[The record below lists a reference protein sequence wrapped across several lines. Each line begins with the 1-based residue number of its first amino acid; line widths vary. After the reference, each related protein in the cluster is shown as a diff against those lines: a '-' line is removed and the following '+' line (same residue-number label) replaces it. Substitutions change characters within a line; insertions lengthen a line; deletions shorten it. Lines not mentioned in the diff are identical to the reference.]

1 MDLKGIDYFPFS
13 IDFFDDNKI
22 ALIEAEFG
30 SNGVVVLLKIY
41 CKIYRNGFFCEW
53 TPDDCMLFARKMTNG
68 MTPEEV
74 QAIIDK
80 ALERNVFDKKSYES
94 FGLLTSIEIQKQF
107 FFIAARRK
115 EIRIEKTACLL
126 IDLSSYK
133 NICFGSQESLKPE
146 KVDNSGSNVDILPE
160 NVDSAKQRKGKIKES
175 KGKESKENLSSSS
188 SSACVTQKS
197 CREIFAGY
205 REELLGDEDWQD
217 SVVMMSGKGVAVVQL
232 LPEVM
237 EMFDMHAISMGRIGE
252 IRNRNQYAEH
262 FINWW
267 RCMKFRSATEIETYN
282 QLRNNEVGGEP
293 AAKGFRRY
301 TLPEK
306 KSKVQQAF
314 ELSELVSADVKK
326 MMLG

>member
-22 ALIEAEFG
+22 ALVEAEFG

-53 TPDDCMLFARKMTNG
+53 SPDDCMLFARKLMNG

-80 ALERNVFDKKSYES
+80 ALERNIFDKKSYES
-94 FGLLTSIEIQKQF
+94 FGLLTSVEIQKQF

-146 KVDNSGSNVDILPE
+146 NVDNSGSNVDILPE

-175 KGKESKENLSSSS
+175 KGKESKENSLTPFVRSESG
-188 SSACVTQKS
+188 
-197 CREIFAGY
+197 REQWEIWIN
-205 REELLGDEDWQD
+205 ELLADEDWRA
-217 SVVMMSGKGVAVVQL
+217 SVVRQAGKGPGFNEMLPAKLNEFCDFIVSSGEQDTVGQKKDFVRRFHYWQSYHQTKKEVAAADKRQ
-232 LPEVM
+232 PRMSKFE
-237 EMFDMHAISMGRIGE
+237 EMNRVGDISLEMAKRILAG
-252 IRNRNQYAEH
+252 QC
-262 FINWW
+262 F
-267 RCMKFRSATEIETYN
+267 
-282 QLRNNEVGGEP
+282 
-293 AAKGFRRY
+293 
-301 TLPEK
+301 
-306 KSKVQQAF
+306 
-314 ELSELVSADVKK
+314 
-326 MMLG
+326 